1 MGAYQKYTDRTL
13 RETKG
18 VNMAGNNR
26 YDKNGAKM
34 KEYANEVNK
43 RQSETMV
50 QSKSREEET

>member
-1 MGAYQKYTDRTL
+1 MGAYKKYTERTL

-18 VNMAGNNR
+18 VNMDGNSR

-43 RQSETMV
+43 KQSETMV
-50 QSKSREEET
+50 HSKSRQEET

>member
-1 MGAYQKYTDRTL
+1 MGAYKKYTERTL

-18 VNMAGNNR
+18 VNMDGNSR

-43 RQSETMV
+43 KQRETMV
-50 QSKSREEET
+50 QSKSSQEKT